1 MSLSATVP
9 RIAIACGGTGG
20 HLFPG
25 VAVGREL
32 QERGAAVTLFVSS
45 KAVDRQA
52 VAQLP
57 AGFDVEFLP
66 AVGLSRG
73 RLLVSLS
80 AAARS
85 WSESR
90 RCLRARP
97 VEAVLAMG
105 GFTSVPVAL
114 AGRGRGVAGFL
125 HESNTIPGRANRWL
139 APWVN
144 ECFVGFPEAAGRLRN
159 SRVTVTGTPVR
170 SGFAPQDP
178 GLARVAL
185 GFNAADPV
193 LVVIGGSQGAEGVN
207 RLAVAAL
214 PPLLLSH
221 SSLQVFHVTG
231 PRDLAWVKSAA
242 APFGSRVKVVAFHD
256 ALQVPLAAATVV
268 VSRSGASS
276 LAEFAA
282 MRLPAVLIPFPA
294 ATDNHQ
300 RVNAEAMVKAG
311 AARLLDQEGCLPN
324 DLVRAVSDILFDG
337 PVRRSLIDGMA
348 ALDTPGAAGRIAG
361 RILAVV
367 EARSNGATRSTAVH
381 SQPGTLPAPRAKGG
395 IA

>member
-1 MSLSATVP
+1 MSIPVTPL

-32 QERGAAVTLFVSS
+32 LERGAAVTLFVST
-45 KAVDRQA
+45 KDVDRRA
-52 VAQLP
+52 VAHLP
-57 AGFDVEFLP
+57 PGFGVEFLP
-66 AVGLSRG
+66 AVGLTRG
-73 RLLVSLS
+73 QLLASVS

-85 WSESR
+85 WSGAR
-90 RCLRARP
+90 RCFRAEP
-97 VEAVLAMG
+97 VQAVLAMG

-114 AGRGRGVAGFL
+114 AGKGRGAAVFL

-139 APWVN
+139 APWMN
-144 ECFVGFPEAAGRLRN
+144 ECFVGFAEAVERLRN
-159 SRVTVTGTPVR
+159 SRVTATGTPVR
-170 SGFAPQDP
+170 SGFVQQDP
-178 GLARVAL
+178 RLARVAL
-185 GFNAADPV
+185 GFQPADPV
-193 LVVIGGSQGAEGVN
+193 LVIMGGSQGAEGVN

-214 PPLLLSH
+214 SPLLSSH
-221 SSLQVFHVTG
+221 STLQIFHVTG
-231 PRDLAWVKSAA
+231 PRDLSWVKAAA
-242 APFGSRVKVVAFHD
+242 APFGARVKVVAFHD
-256 ALQVPLAAATVV
+256 AMEIPLAAATAVI
-268 VSRSGASS
+268 SRSGASS

-311 AARLLDQEGCLPN
+311 AARMLDQQGTLPA
-324 DLVRAVSDILFDG
+324 DLVRAVSDLLADG
-337 PVRRSLIDGMA
+337 PIRRGLIEGLT
-348 ALDTPGAAGRIAG
+348 ALDAPGAAGRIAG

-367 EARSNGATRSTAVH
+367 ESRMAGAGRATPFSNSGTVPARRT
-381 SQPGTLPAPRAKGG
+381 KEG